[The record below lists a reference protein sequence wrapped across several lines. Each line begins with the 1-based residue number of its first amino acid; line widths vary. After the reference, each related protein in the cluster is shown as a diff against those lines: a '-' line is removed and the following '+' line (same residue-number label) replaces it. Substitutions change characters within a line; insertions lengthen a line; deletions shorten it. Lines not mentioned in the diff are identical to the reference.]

1 MAIDFKNLLRVLPH
15 VTNSYHPVLLRGR
28 HGIGKS
34 SVVYQFA
41 ESVGLPIVERR
52 ASQMTE
58 GDLLGLPELTEVPT
72 DDQSGKTISKVTS
85 FCPPDWFAQ
94 ACSEPVLLFLDE
106 VDRATLE
113 VRQGIF
119 ELCDSRKLAGHTLD
133 PGTLI
138 FAAVNG
144 GVHGGAASYSVGE
157 MDPAELDRYTV
168 FDVEPSIDD
177 WILWANDNCDPLVT
191 DFIRN
196 NTDHLEHCEDPEPN
210 KVYPSRRSWA
220 RFSQAISKGQL
231 AEAGQTNPIVYSL
244 ASAYLGFEAAV
255 AFNDFVAN
263 YSNVVTIADIL
274 DKGKAVDLDLNAH
287 CALIDKM
294 GASERFKGIL
304 NESELVNLAVYFNT
318 LASEPAM
325 KLWETLGEANQENAI
340 ALHSTSDKEGRKVGN
355 YLVEILTGDKI

>member
-1 MAIDFKNLLRVLPH
+1 MAIDFKNLLLVLPH
-15 VTNSYHPVLLRGR
+15 VTSANHPVLLRGR

-34 SVVYQFA
+34 SVIYQYA
-41 ESVGLPIVERR
+41 ESLGLPIVERR

-58 GDLLGLPELTEVPT
+58 GDLLGLPTVDE
-72 DDQSGKTISKVTS
+72 GVTS
-85 FCPPDWFAQ
+85 FCPPDWLAM
-94 ACSEPVLLFLDE
+94 ACDTAVVLFLDE

-119 ELCDSRKLAGHTLD
+119 ELCDSRKLAGHNLH
-133 PGTLI
+133 PETLI

-144 GVHGGAASYSVGE
+144 GVHAGAASYQVGE

-177 WILWANDNCDPLVT
+177 WITWARANCDPLVT

-196 NTDHLEHCEDPEPN
+196 NTEHLEHNDDPEPN

-220 RFSQAISKGQL
+220 RFSDTVATANLLQAGESVP
-231 AEAGQTNPIVYSL
+231 AVFAL

-255 AFNDFVAN
+255 SFNDFVAN
-263 YSNVVTIADIL
+263 YSKVVTIADVL
-274 DKGKAVDLDLNAH
+274 DKGKVPEVDMNQH

-294 GASERFKGIL
+294 GTSDRFKNAL
-304 NESELVNLAVYFNT
+304 NEGELINLANYFMS
-318 LASEPAM
+318 LPSEAAM
-325 KLWETLGEANQENAI
+325 KLWTMVGQANQDNAI
-340 ALHSTSDKEGRKVGN
+340 SFHSTKASDDRAVGN
-355 YLVEILTGDKI
+355 YLVEILTGDKV

>member
-1 MAIDFKNLLRVLPH
+1 MAIDFKNLLLVLPH
-15 VTNSYHPVLLRGR
+15 VTSANHPVLLRGR

-34 SVVYQFA
+34 SVIYQYA
-41 ESVGLPIVERR
+41 ASLGLPIVERR

-58 GDLLGLPELTEVPT
+58 GDLLGLPTVDE
-72 DDQSGKTISKVTS
+72 GVTS
-85 FCPPDWFAQ
+85 FCPPDWLAM
-94 ACSEPVLLFLDE
+94 ACDTPVVLFLDE

-119 ELCDSRKLAGHTLD
+119 ELCDSRKLAGHNLH
-133 PGTLI
+133 PETLI

-144 GVHGGAASYSVGE
+144 GTHAGAAAYQVGE

-177 WILWANDNCDPLVT
+177 WIGWANDNCEPLVT

-196 NTDHLEHCEDPEPN
+196 NTEHLEHNDDPEPN

-220 RFSQAISKGQL
+220 RFSETVAAAQVL
-231 AEAGQTNPIVYSL
+231 EAGQSNPIVFSL

-255 AFNDFVAN
+255 SFNDFVAN
-263 YSNVVTIADIL
+263 YSKVVTISDVL
-274 DKGKAVDLDLNAH
+274 DKGKAIDVDLNQH

-294 GASERFKGIL
+294 GASERFKNAL
-304 NESELVNLAVYFNT
+304 NEGELMNLAAYFMS
-318 LASEPAM
+318 LPSEPAM
-325 KLWETLGEANQENAI
+325 KLWTMIGQANQDNAI
-340 ALHSTSDKEGRKVGN
+340 SFHSTKDKEGRAVGN
-355 YLVEILTGDKI
+355 YLVEILTGDKC

>member
-1 MAIDFKNLLRVLPH
+1 MAIDFKNLLLVLPH
-15 VTNSYHPVLLRGR
+15 VTSANHPVLLRGR

-34 SVVYQFA
+34 SVIYQYA
-41 ESVGLPIVERR
+41 ESIGLPIVERR

-58 GDLLGLPELTEVPT
+58 GDLLGLPTVDE
-72 DDQSGKTISKVTS
+72 GVTS
-85 FCPPDWFAQ
+85 FCPPDWLAM
-94 ACSEPVLLFLDE
+94 ACDTPVCLFLDE

-119 ELCDSRKLAGHTLD
+119 ELCDSRKLAGHNLH
-133 PGTLI
+133 PETLI

-144 GVHGGAASYSVGE
+144 GTHAGAAAYQVGE

-168 FDVEPSIDD
+168 FDVEPSITD
-177 WILWANDNCDPLVT
+177 WITWANDNCEPLVT

-196 NTDHLEHCEDPEPN
+196 NTEHLEHNDEPEPN

-220 RFSQAISKGQL
+220 RFSETVAAATLLESGQS
-231 AEAGQTNPIVYSL
+231 NPIVFSL

-263 YSNVVTIADIL
+263 YSKVVTISDIL
-274 DKGKAVDLDLNAH
+274 DKGKTPDIDLNAH

-294 GASERFKGIL
+294 GASDRFKNAL
-304 NESELVNLAVYFNT
+304 NEGELTNLANYFMF
-318 LASEPAM
+318 LPSEPAM
-325 KLWETLGEANQENAI
+325 KLWTMIGQANQDNAI
-340 ALHSTSDKEGRKVGN
+340 QFHSTTASDDRAVGN
-355 YLVEILTGDKI
+355 YLVEILTGDKC

>member
-1 MAIDFKNLLRVLPH
+1 MAIDFKNLLLVLPH
-15 VTNSYHPVLLRGR
+15 VTDANHPVLLRGR

-34 SVVYQFA
+34 SVVYQYA
-41 ESVGLPIVERR
+41 ISAGLPVVERR

-58 GDLLGLPELTEVPT
+58 GDLLGLPKVDE
-72 DDQSGKTISKVTS
+72 DVTS
-85 FCPPDWFAQ
+85 FCPPDWFAT
-94 ACSEPVLLFLDE
+94 ACDTGVLLFLDE

-119 ELCDSRKLAGHTLD
+119 ELCDSRKLAGHTLH
-133 PGTLI
+133 PETLI

-144 GVHGGAASYSVGE
+144 GTHAGAAAYQVGE

-177 WILWANDNCDPLVT
+177 WITWARTNCEALVV

-196 NTDHLEHCEDPEPN
+196 NTEHLEHNDDPEPN

-220 RFSQAISKGQL
+220 RFSDTMTAAKML
-231 AEAGQTNPIVYSL
+231 EAGASNPVVFSL

-255 AFNDFVAN
+255 SFNDFVAN
-263 YSNVVTIADIL
+263 YSKVVTISDIL
-274 DKGKAVDLDLNAH
+274 DKGKCPDVDMNQH

-294 GASERFKGIL
+294 GASDRFKNSL
-304 NESELVNLAVYFNT
+304 NESELTNLASYFIF
-318 LASEPAM
+318 LPSEAAM
-325 KLWETLGEANQENAI
+325 KLWTMVGQANQDNAI
-340 ALHSTSDKEGRKVGN
+340 SFHATRSHDDRAVGN
-355 YLVEILTGDKI
+355 YLVEILTGDKV